1 MGAPAFISEKM
12 AQIFYLL
19 LLLPETKIKQ
29 KEALFQENLNLKRT
43 KGLSMFVYALLD
55 RVSLKPDCLSCS
67 PQIDQMQLGLPSR
80 DYFLHLESEKDLEAY
95 HQYMTDVATL
105 LGANRTDAEDQLWKI
120 VEFEQVLANVS
131 TSS

>member
-1 MGAPAFISEKM
+1 
-12 AQIFYLL
+12 
-19 LLLPETKIKQ
+19 
-29 KEALFQENLNLKRT
+29 
-43 KGLSMFVYALLD
+43 
-55 RVSLKPDCLSCS
+55 
-67 PQIDQMQLGLPSR
+67 MQLGLPSR